1 MRVHVCVDCLCVCAC
16 IRACVHMQALRKK
29 EEADHQEHLASAT
42 HASLLGS
49 VRVPAA
55 AATAGYAPVGHGGGG
70 GAPPGGQQGAY
81 AADVG
86 ACADAALRGSVGVG
100 GLVDSYISRFE
111 SEPARAAFVVD
122 VTDKMH
128 TWLHRRHPVR
138 RLRHAVSVR
147 RLRHAVSV
155 RRLRHV
161 VSVRRLRLEVHC
173 SKCVR
178 VHFAKRT
185 VR

>member
-1 MRVHVCVDCLCVCAC
+1 
-16 IRACVHMQALRKK
+16 MQALRKK

-42 HASLLGS
+42 RASLLGS

-55 AATAGYAPVGHGGGG
+55 AAAAGYAPVGHGGGG

-122 VTDKMH
+122 VTDKMEELSCGVRSLSELRALQKGLQPAKKRVD
-128 TWLHRRHPVR
+128 TKFRNRRSP
-138 RLRHAVSVR
+138 
-147 RLRHAVSV
+147 
-155 RRLRHV
+155 
-161 VSVRRLRLEVHC
+161 C
-173 SKCVR
+173 
-178 VHFAKRT
+178 
-185 VR
+185 

>member
-1 MRVHVCVDCLCVCAC
+1 MCVCMRVHVCVDCLCVCAC

-55 AATAGYAPVGHGGGG
+55 AAAAGYAPVGHGGGG
-70 GAPPGGQQGAY
+70 GAPPGGQQWAY

-100 GLVDSYISRFE
+100 GLVDSYISRFD

-122 VTDKMH
+122 VTDKMEELSWGVRSLSELRALQKGLQSAKKRID
-128 TWLHRRHPVR
+128 TKFRNRRP
-138 RLRHAVSVR
+138 
-147 RLRHAVSV
+147 
-155 RRLRHV
+155 
-161 VSVRRLRLEVHC
+161 C
-173 SKCVR
+173 
-178 VHFAKRT
+178 
-185 VR
+185 